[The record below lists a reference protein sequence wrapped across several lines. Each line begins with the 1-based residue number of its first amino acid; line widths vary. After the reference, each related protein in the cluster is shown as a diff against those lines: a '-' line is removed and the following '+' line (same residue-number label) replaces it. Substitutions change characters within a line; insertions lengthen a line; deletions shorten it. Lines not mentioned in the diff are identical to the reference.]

1 MKFLDKAKI
10 RVISGHGGNGMVAW
24 RREKYVDEGGPAGG
38 DGGRGGDIYFVADEN
53 MSTLLDF
60 KIKSVFKAQSGEN
73 GGIKGM
79 HGACAKD
86 VYLKVPMGTIV
97 RDTKT
102 GNIIADLTEHEQKV
116 LIAKGGRG
124 GRGNARFATAQK
136 RAPQFC
142 EPGEPGIERVL
153 ELELKLIAD
162 IGLLG
167 MPNAGKSTFI
177 SAVSSAKPK
186 IADYPFTTLV
196 PHLGVVKK
204 ADAGSYV
211 IADIPGLIEGA
222 SEGVGLGHEFL
233 RHVER
238 CRFLVHIVDITAE
251 NPVENYKIIN
261 NELKKHSQK
270 LGELYQI
277 LVLNKIDAVSEED
290 LEKYKSEFSEY
301 AKDIFAI
308 SAVTKQNLAPLLHFI
323 DKKVDE
329 IPKPEFD
336 IDVEED
342 LGAYDND
349 DSAFEVTKVAK
360 DVYIISGGKINR
372 LAKVTD
378 ARNTEQV
385 VRLQNILKGMGVFE
399 KLHEYGLKNG
409 DTVILGHLELGYYDD
424 EIWGEGSKV

>member
-10 RVISGHGGNGMVAW
+10 RIISGHGGNGMVAW
-24 RREKYVDEGGPAGG
+24 RREKYVDKGGPAGG

-60 KIKSVFKAQSGEN
+60 KIKSVYKAPSGEN

-86 VYLKVPMGTIV
+86 LYIRVPLGTLV
-97 RDTKT
+97 RDVKT
-102 GNIIADLTEHEQKV
+102 GNVIADITEPEQTV

-177 SAVSSAKPK
+177 SSVSSAKPK

-196 PHLGVVKK
+196 PNLGVVKK
-204 ADAGSYV
+204 DDGGSYV

-238 CRFLVHIVDITAE
+238 CRFLVHIVDLTAE
-251 NPVENYKIIN
+251 NPIDNYKIIN
-261 NELKKHSQK
+261 EELRKHSEG
-270 LGELYQI
+270 LANLYQI
-277 LVLNKIDAVSEED
+277 IVLNKIDSIEMETRTKF
-290 LEKYKSEFSEY
+290 EQQFKEFSEDVY
-301 AKDIFAI
+301 LI
-308 SAVTKQNLAPLLHFI
+308 SAVTKEGLESLLHFI
-323 DKKVDE
+323 SQKVDE
-329 IPKPEFD
+329 IPKPIFD
-336 IDVEED
+336 IDIEED
-342 LGAYDND
+342 YGAYDND
-349 DSAFEVTKVAK
+349 DSSFEVTKLAK
-360 DVYIISGGKINR
+360 DAYLISGGKINR

-399 KLHEYGLKNG
+399 ILHNHGLKNG
-409 DTVILGHLELGYYDD
+409 DTVILGHLELEYYDD
-424 EIWGEGSKV
+424 EFWGE